1 MVVRG
6 PHGRAWGPALT
17 GTEGEAS
24 PGVPWHLWV
33 VGVLGLLWNGFGA
46 TDFVMT
52 MVNRDAWFE
61 MMGVTADQAALM
73 DAMPPWTYAAWFA
86 GTWGA
91 FLGSLALLLR
101 SRWAVELFWT
111 SLIGL
116 AVSLVYSYGLSDAGA
131 TMGQQGMITYG
142 FITAAAVFFIWYAA
156 GQARRGVLR

>member
-1 MVVRG
+1 M
-6 PHGRAWGPALT
+6 T
-17 GTEGEAS
+17 GTEADAS
-24 PGVPWHLWV
+24 RGVPWHLWV

-52 MVNRDAWFE
+52 MVNREAWFE

-73 DAMPPWTYAAWFA
+73 DAMPAWTYAAWFA
-86 GTWGA
+86 GTLGA

-101 SRWAVELFWT
+101 SRWAVQLFWT

-131 TMGQQGMITYG
+131 TMGQQGMIT
-142 FITAAAVFFIWYAA
+142 
-156 GQARRGVLR
+156 

>member
-1 MVVRG
+1 M
-6 PHGRAWGPALT
+6 T
-17 GTEGEAS
+17 GTEADAS

-52 MVNRDAWFE
+52 MVNREAWFE

-101 SRWAVELFWT
+101 SRWAVQLFWT